1 MTPTPPPASAWAAWT
16 RFWFAPA
23 DPTVLGFIRV
33 VTGLLVLYDAVAY
46 SFDLANFFGPTAYV
60 DLASVDRERKEMPT
74 FVGPRPASLLE
85 LIARHVGP
93 QGAANVLRVDD
104 DVGHPEVVAGFL
116 GEILRIG
123 VTEVRDE
130 GVRPRAQNGPL

>member
-1 MTPTPPPASAWAAWT
+1 MSTDET
-16 RFWFAPA
+16 RDLIVA
-23 DPTVLGFIRV
+23 
-33 VTGLLVLYDAVAY
+33 GLL
-46 SFDLANFFGPTAYV
+46 SFPDDGHL
-60 DLASVDRERKEMPT
+60 MPT

-116 GEILRIG
+116 GALGASTGEKCQ
-123 VTEVRDE
+123 
-130 GVRPRAQNGPL
+130 A